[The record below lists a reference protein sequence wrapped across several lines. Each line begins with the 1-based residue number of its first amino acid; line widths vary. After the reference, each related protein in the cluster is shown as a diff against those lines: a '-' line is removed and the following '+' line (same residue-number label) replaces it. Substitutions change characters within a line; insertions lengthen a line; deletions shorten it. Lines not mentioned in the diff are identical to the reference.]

1 LKGEDGVVVEGEEG
15 LKALVTNYFSSLFTP
30 LAGADVQCVL
40 DTVTPRVTNQ
50 MNEYLT
56 KEFSEEEIKKA
67 LDDMGDLKV
76 PGADGMPAIFY
87 KKFWGTVGDTVV
99 KEVLHVLRGGSM
111 PEGWNE
117 TIVVLIP
124 KVQNP
129 DRLKDLRPISLCNVV
144 YKLISKVIA
153 NRLKTILGDI
163 VSPNQSAF
171 VPGRLISDNTI
182 LAYEMSHFM
191 RRKKKREGCL
201 HGSQI

>member
-1 LKGEDGVVVEGEEG
+1 
-15 LKALVTNYFSSLFTP
+15 
-30 LAGADVQCVL
+30 
-40 DTVTPRVTNQ
+40 
-50 MNEYLT
+50 M
-56 KEFSEEEIKKA
+56 
-67 LDDMGDLKV
+67 
-76 PGADGMPAIFY
+76 
-87 KKFWGTVGDTVV
+87 V

-111 PEGWNE
+111 LEGWNE

-124 KVQNP
+124 MVQNP